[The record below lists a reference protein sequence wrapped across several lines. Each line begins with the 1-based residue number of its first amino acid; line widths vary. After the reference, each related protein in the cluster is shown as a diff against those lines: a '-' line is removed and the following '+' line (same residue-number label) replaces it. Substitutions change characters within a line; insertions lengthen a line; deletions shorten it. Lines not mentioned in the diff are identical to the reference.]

1 MAEWFED
8 WFDEDY
14 ALLYAHRDTEEA
26 RTAVSRALRVIP
38 EFTQGPVLDLGCGAG
53 RHLEVLRRANPM
65 AFGLDLSSV
74 LLQMAPGPLVP
85 WLLRGDMRSL
95 PVREGSLSGICM
107 WFTPFGY
114 FSDQENRALLVRLGK
129 LLRLSGVLLMDYLNS
144 EEVAKNLV
152 AEDTLERAGVRVAST
167 RVVEGERLVKRMTLT
182 RLATGETREVMESV
196 RIYHPTELQEM
207 AVRAGLRLRRVLGT
221 YGGDAFRYDSPRWI
235 GIFERAW

>member
-1 MAEWFED
+1 
-8 WFDEDY
+8 
-14 ALLYAHRDTEEA
+14 
-26 RTAVSRALRVIP
+26 
-38 EFTQGPVLDLGCGAG
+38 
-53 RHLEVLRRANPM
+53 
-65 AFGLDLSSV
+65 
-74 LLQMAPGPLVP
+74 
-85 WLLRGDMRSL
+85 
-95 PVREGSLSGICM
+95 M

-114 FSDQENRALLVRLGK
+114 FSDEENRALLVRLGK

-167 RVVEGERLVKRMTLT
+167 RVVEGERLIKRMTLT
-182 RLATGETREVMESV
+182 RLATGETREVLESV